1 MSKLIFM
8 IPLWA
13 GCQGFL
19 INALQVCQNKAA
31 RSVTKHDMSIP
42 VQQLLKE
49 CGWRSVRQEMQYH
62 TILQVH
68 KTLVQKNPVYL
79 HSKLTADGS
88 YAYRT
93 RKTSTS
99 SIRQSQAFKTKL
111 SLCKDSFRW
120 RGAALYES
128 LPWELR
134 GQQKMGI
141 FKKKLDIWVRNN
153 VPI

>member
-1 MSKLIFM
+1 M
-8 IPLWA
+8 IPLWS
-13 GCQGFL
+13 GCQEFL

-31 RSVTKHDMSIP
+31 RSVTKHGMSIP
-42 VQQLLKE
+42 VKQLLKE
-49 CGWRSVRQEMQYH
+49 CGWRSVRQEMHYH

-93 RKTSTS
+93 RQTSTS
-99 SIRQSQAFKTKL
+99 SIRQSQTFKTSLK
-111 SLCKDSFRW
+111 LCKDSFRL
-120 RGAALYES
+120 RGTACYEN
-128 LPWELR
+128 LPWDIR
-134 GQQKMGI
+134 GQQKLGI
-141 FKKKLDIWVRNN
+141 FKNKLNIWVKNN